1 MKFIDSSFLTTIKSI
16 QDLSVA
22 RIRIKFLKGLISF
35 VLSIVMISLLSF
47 SDVYSQDKTG
57 VETYEMEDIVVT
69 ATRYEESLLNVPT
82 NVTVITEEEIKNSTA
97 LNIPELLKAE
107 AGIFVND
114 ITGNRRN
121 ITVDLRGF
129 GETGPLNTLVLVDG
143 RRVNEADLSGTDWTQ
158 IPLDRVKRI
167 EIIRGARASI
177 LFGDNATGGVI
188 NIITKEGTAL
198 RYGFSAGAGS
208 YDTQKGSAF
217 LSGSTDKFSYYL
229 SGSFLT
235 SDGYRKNS
243 KTDAKDLGFKLNYFP
258 SDRLKLGISAG
269 YHKDDTGLPGA
280 LTETQ
285 LRSGINR
292 TDTKYPRDFSR
303 VEDYYV
309 KADAEYTF
317 LKESFF
323 KTDLSFRRRSVLSFA
338 SFVGGNFLGDTR
350 IDTIGISPQVVLNQS
365 FGNTKNTLNI
375 GLDFYS
381 NEEDIENKSIF
392 FGFPSKGN
400 YTLKKRNLGYY
411 LYDDFRPFSTLTLSA
426 GYRFDRARFIF
437 DPSSPDRITHDE
449 ELYTAGINYRFQGMS
464 YLYASYSKGFRYP
477 VLDEMYSFFA
487 NTIDTTLK
495 PQRSDDYEMGIRY
508 YLSNSMYVHA
518 NIFRIDTRNEIF
530 YNSIAFS
537 NENLDGKTRREGLEL
552 RFHGNLTKWLSF
564 GGSYTFTK
572 AKIKGGDFDGR
583 RIPNVPESKITAQM
597 IITPVQDLI
606 LSLEGIYVGE
616 RPFISDFN
624 NSYGNQE
631 DYTVF
636 NLRIRYKWKNVTIYG
651 DIKNITDEEY
661 SEYGVIK
668 YPGLRAVYPSPKRNY
683 FVGLT
688 MEL

>member
-1 MKFIDSSFLTTIKSI
+1 MKFTDPSFLNTLKSV
-16 QDLSVA
+16 QDTSSIRFRAKSMSV
-22 RIRIKFLKGLISF
+22 LIVSALF
-35 VLSIVMISLLSF
+35 IVAVSLLSF
-47 SDVYSQDKTG
+47 SDVYSQENTNP
-57 VETYEMEDIVVT
+57 YEMADIVVT
-69 ATRYEESLLNVPT
+69 ATRYEESLLTVPT

-97 LNIPELLKAE
+97 LNIPELLKTE
-107 AGIFVND
+107 AGVFVND

-129 GETGPLNTLVLVDG
+129 GETGSLNTLVLVDG

-217 LSGSTDKFSYYL
+217 LSGSTEKFSYYL

-235 SDGYRKNS
+235 SDGYRRNS

-285 LRSGINR
+285 LRSGTAR

-309 KADAEYTF
+309 KTDAEYTF

-365 FGNTKNTLNI
+365 LGNMKNTLNI

-392 FGFPSKGN
+392 FGSPSKGN

-411 LYDDFRPFSTLTLSA
+411 IYDDFRPLSNLTISA

-437 DPSSPDRITHDE
+437 DPSTPDRITHDE
-449 ELYTAGINYRFQGMS
+449 ELYTAGINYHFQGRS

-477 VLDEMYSFFA
+477 VLDEMYSFFV

-508 YLSNSMYVHA
+508 YFNNSIYVHA
-518 NIFRIDTRNEIF
+518 NLFRIDTRDEIF
-530 YNSIAFS
+530 YNSLAFS
-537 NENLDGKTRREGLEL
+537 NENLDGKTRREGVEL
-552 RFHGNLTKWLSF
+552 QFHGNLTKWLTF
-564 GGSYTFTK
+564 GSSYTFTK

-597 IITPVQDLI
+597 IINPIQNLI

-636 NLRIRYKWKNVTIYG
+636 NLRIRYKWKKVTIYG

>member
-1 MKFIDSSFLTTIKSI
+1 MPFTILLLFLIFLPLTGS
-16 QDLSVA
+16 LSAEEVN
-22 RIRIKFLKGLISF
+22 KGSGTF
-35 VLSIVMISLLSF
+35 
-47 SDVYSQDKTG
+47 T
-57 VETYEMEDIVVT
+57 MEEIVVT
-69 ATRYEESLLNVPT
+69 ATRYEESVLNLPS
-82 NVTVITEEEIKNSTA
+82 NVTVITEEDIQNSTA
-97 LNIPELLKAE
+97 LTIPDLLRTV
-107 AGIFVND
+107 AGIYVND

-121 ITVDLRGF
+121 FTVDLRGF
-129 GETGPLNTLVLVDG
+129 GETGTLNTLVLVDG

-167 EIIRGARASI
+167 EIIRGARAAI
-177 LFGDNATGGVI
+177 LYGDNATGGVI
-188 NIITKEGTAL
+188 NIITKEGVAF
-198 RYGFSAGAGS
+198 RYGLSTGAGS

-217 LSGSTDKFSYYL
+217 LSGSTEKFSYYL
-229 SGSFLT
+229 TGSFLT

-258 SDRLKLGISAG
+258 SDRLKLGLSTG

-285 LRSGINR
+285 LRSGTDR
-292 TDTKYPRDFSR
+292 TETKNSRDYAR
-303 VEDYYV
+303 TEDYYI
-309 KADAEYTF
+309 KADLEY
-317 LKESFF
+317 SFWKDSLF
-323 KTDLSFRRRSVLSFA
+323 KTDISFRRRAVISFA
-338 SFVGGNFLGDTR
+338 SFVGGNFLGDTM
-350 IDTIGISPQVVLNQS
+350 IDTIGISPQLILKKS
-365 FGNTKNTLNI
+365 FGGMKNTLNL
-375 GLDFYS
+375 GFDFYN
-381 NEEDIENKSIF
+381 NEEDIENVSIF
-392 FGFPSKGN
+392 FGFPSRGN
-400 YTLKKRNLGYY
+400 FTLKKRNYGYY
-411 LYDDFRPFSTLTLSA
+411 IYDDLSPLENLTLSA
-426 GYRFDRARFIF
+426 GYRFDRAKFIF
-437 DPSSPDRITHDE
+437 DPSDPDRITLDE
-449 ELYTAGINYRFQGMS
+449 ELYTAGVNYRFSGRS
-464 YLYASYSKGFRYP
+464 YVYASYSKGFRYP
-477 VLDEMYSFFA
+477 VLDEMYNFFV
-487 NTIDTTLK
+487 NTINTSLK
-495 PQRSDDYEMGIRY
+495 PQRSDDYELGVRY
-508 YLSNSMYVHA
+508 YFSDLIYAHA
-518 NIFRIDTRNEIF
+518 NLFRVDTRDEIF
-530 YNSIAFS
+530 YNSLAFS

-552 RFHGNLTKWLSF
+552 RFHGNLTEWLTIGS
-564 GGSYTFTK
+564 SYTFTK

-636 NLRIRYKWKNVTIYG
+636 NLRIRYKWKKVTIYG